1 MTFISTPES
10 PALFTAS
17 AGCYVLLVKHTTE
30 DDSQKRYDLL
40 WGLVSADIIG
50 GPWTY
55 GTKSV
60 EMAEASVEVL
70 AAVLPE
76 LGVASVRFLKAC
88 IAGGLPPRV
97 LPRVKPNSWIM
108 IGNRTSVIRISHHR
122 TRGANGGTA
131 SISQF
136 SMHLCPA
143 AAMQIDRA
151 DVSLETQD
159 IRWFVEMLGRNER

>member
-10 PALFTAS
+10 SALFAAS
-17 AGCYVLLVKHTTE
+17 ARCYILLVKHTTE

-60 EMAEASVEVL
+60 EMTEASVEVL
-70 AAVLPE
+70 AVVIPE

-88 IAGGLPPRV
+88 IAGELPPLV
-97 LPRVKPNSWIM
+97 LLGVRPNFGS
-108 IGNRTSVIRISHHR
+108 
-122 TRGANGGTA
+122 
-131 SISQF
+131 
-136 SMHLCPA
+136 
-143 AAMQIDRA
+143 
-151 DVSLETQD
+151 
-159 IRWFVEMLGRNER
+159 